1 MQNTTGTILPNG
13 IEKKRW
19 YKRSNASKTLHIPEE
34 RRRSSNSSGHSS
46 LYELLARLNNMEF
59 EPPTE
64 TRLNELEDENSIEM
78 KDLGEHKNGVKPALN
93 EEDDDRLSGS
103 NKQLVEKRQKLDD
116 PVQNGASFRNMAFR
130 DSVVSVE
137 TNGSGITKVT
147 SVQQMNQRDS
157 VGTIEAITSDAEH
170 HDLCSPDSCSRDSPR
185 DRSRDSS
192 HVCSRVTCPR
202 DSPRDDDREETEAS
216 KNTQT
221 VRADVHNISNNESV
235 STRDVG
241 KHSDQ
246 KPPPSKGKVIWTYSL

>member
-46 LYELLARLNNMEF
+46 LYELLARLNNMEY
-59 EPPTE
+59 ETPTE

-116 PVQNGASFRNMAFR
+116 PVHNGASFRNMAFR

-137 TNGSGITKVT
+137 TNGSGIAKVT
-147 SVQQMNQRDS
+147 SVQQINQRDS

-170 HDLCSPDSCSRDSPR
+170 HDLCSPDSCSRD
-185 DRSRDSS
+185 RSRDSS
-192 HVCSRVTCPR
+192 HVCSRVSCPR

-241 KHSDQ
+241 EHSDQ
-246 KPPPSKGKVIWTYSL
+246 KPLPSKGEVIWTYSL